1 MKKTNNKLA
10 SILIVI
16 CFILI
21 AGYKVL
27 NTSTTNDVETSEPVI
42 TEIENQAQEEVKT
55 ETKVEQEY
63 YFRNEK
69 LLNSHYQKHGI
80 EMGFNSAEEY
90 EKAAS
95 SVASNPNAL
104 HKTESED
111 GDDVYYIEDTNEF
124 VIVSSDG
131 YIRTYFNPDDGIDY
145 YNRQ

>member
-10 SILIVI
+10 SIFIVI

-27 NTSTTNDVETSEPVI
+27 NTSTTNDVEISEPVI
-42 TEIENQAQEEVKT
+42 TETENQTQEEVET
-55 ETKVEQEY
+55 ETVVEQEY

-69 LLNSHYQKHGI
+69 LLNSHYQKHGV

-95 SVASNPNAL
+95 SVVSNPTAL
-104 HKTESED
+104 HKTESKD